1 MVEAGPVSFV
11 FLSFSIQIKSHFKL
25 LKKIV
30 LSFILLGQG
39 EKEKTDSWLILC
51 WILVENGKKENTS
64 TRGCRIRNVNDI
76 GEVNKKVG
84 INFIQKFFPLYLTR
98 RFFQKR

>member
-1 MVEAGPVSFV
+1 MF
-11 FLSFSIQIKSHFKL
+11 
-25 LKKIV
+25 
-30 LSFILLGQG
+30 
-39 EKEKTDSWLILC
+39 C
-51 WILVENGKKENTS
+51 WILVENGKKKNTS

-76 GEVNKKVG
+76 GEVKKKAG